1 MIRRTHPRLARRFAL
16 GTLAITASLLT
27 VQLGSVSAQPTDVCV
42 AMENSDGQIAGI
54 QLEMKWDGS
63 CMSADLG
70 GDNRPKCSA
79 DPNTGKDVQAN
90 LKAGPTLLAL
100 MFSMSNTSPIP
111 DGPLFCCDFT
121 YLKPG
126 GGCCGLSV
134 GRVLGSTP
142 EGRQNASFTLVTS
155 VGGYACTESPGELP
169 AARGPA
175 APRVPAGGGAPPAVS
190 VPGAP
195 AAPAAPGQVPAAPA
209 GPAPAGRA
217 PFGPP
222 RVPPQQ
228 VPEQYQEPAAVEA
241 PIQRP
246 TERPTEVTTPYVV
259 PTARRTP
266 AGSPTAKARVTAP
279 KGSPTA
285 AAAATPPSAAA
296 TPHTTRGTTPAAT
309 PKASPAKPGAGAQ
322 RDPSAQPVASVREW
336 LSQLARIFLGTSDS
350 ERTSALAAPSSMA
363 R

>member
-1 MIRRTHPRLARRFAL
+1 MIRRTHLEALRRVAL
-16 GTLAITASLLT
+16 GTLAMTAALLPIR
-27 VQLGSVSAQPTDVCV
+27 SASAQPTDVCV

-70 GDNRPKCSA
+70 GDNKPKCNA
-79 DPNTGKDVQAN
+79 DPNTGKDVLAN
-90 LKAGPTLLAL
+90 LRAGPTLLAL
-100 MFSMSNTSPIP
+100 MFSMSNTSPMP

-134 GRVLGSTP
+134 GRVLGSDP
-142 EGRQNASFTLVTS
+142 AGRQDASFTLVTT
-155 VGGYACTESPGELP
+155 VGGYACTESPAELP

-175 APRVPAGGGAPPAVS
+175 APRAPAGGGAPPAVS

-209 GPAPAGRA
+209 GQAPAGRA

-222 RVPPQQ
+222 GVPPQQ
-228 VPEQYQEPAAVEA
+228 VPEQYQEPPAVEA

-246 TERPTEVTTPYVV
+246 TERPTEVTTPYLV
-259 PTARRTP
+259 PTRRTP
-266 AGSPTAKARVTAP
+266 AGSPTAKARVTAA

-285 AAAATPPSAAA
+285 AAATTPSPAA
-296 TPHTTRGTTPAAT
+296 TPAATRGATRAAT

-322 RDPSAQPVASVREW
+322 RDPSAPPVTSVREW
-336 LSQLARIFLGTSDS
+336 LSRLAGIFLGTS
-350 ERTSALAAPSSMA
+350 EQTSALAAPSSMA
-363 R
+363 P